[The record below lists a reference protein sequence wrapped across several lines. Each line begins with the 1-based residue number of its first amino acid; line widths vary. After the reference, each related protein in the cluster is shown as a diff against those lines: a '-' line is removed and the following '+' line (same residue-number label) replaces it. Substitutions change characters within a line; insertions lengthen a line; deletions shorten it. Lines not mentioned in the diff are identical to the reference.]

1 MLESGNVHWQF
12 DHTRKIYCLCFDF
25 ALHCICY
32 CCSVLCCD
40 LDVFLYGDYSQ
51 KWQNAYTIACPVL
64 TQLQWR
70 ITPVRLWG
78 YTLPHSAFSEC
89 LLLYYF
95 FCFWCFIWIFLN
107 TLLCL
112 LSVFVCLRALLCYKL
127 FVILDF
133 YAAYIWCGMCSRR
146 ETFYVSDKKPVRD
159 SNDNVTP
166 ACAAATVPQT
176 PEALSPQLDYRFS
189 VGQLPSWAKRQVS
202 QLSGRQKF
210 V

>member
-1 MLESGNVHWQF
+1 MLRSRCIFIWRLQSEMTERIHDRLSSINAAAVTDYTSPTLRLHF
-12 DHTRKIYCLCFDF
+12 ATFCFF
-25 ALHCICY
+25 RMPAV
-32 CCSVLCCD
+32 VL
-40 LDVFLYGDYSQ
+40 L
-51 KWQNAYTIACPVL
+51 
-64 TQLQWR
+64 
-70 ITPVRLWG
+70 
-78 YTLPHSAFSEC
+78 
-89 LLLYYF
+89 

-133 YAAYIWCGMCSRR
+133 DAAYIWCGMCSRR